1 MLERDCSDT
10 VDPISCIYCYSFI
23 WRQIIK
29 GRSEDDNDNNEMER
43 GGKEI
48 RIGKL
53 KMLFVEER
61 RLGNRTRMT
70 LDYEAI
76 KIKYIAC
83 LFSIITV

>member
-1 MLERDCSDT
+1 
-10 VDPISCIYCYSFI
+10 
-23 WRQIIK
+23 
-29 GRSEDDNDNNEMER
+29 MER

-53 KMLFVEER
+53 KMLFAEER

-83 LFSIITV
+83 LFLIITV

>member
-1 MLERDCSDT
+1 
-10 VDPISCIYCYSFI
+10 
-23 WRQIIK
+23 
-29 GRSEDDNDNNEMER
+29 MER

-53 KMLFVEER
+53 KMLFAEER

-76 KIKYIAC
+76 KIKHIAC
-83 LFSIITV
+83 LFLIITV